1 MRGPRKT
8 GGMDVM
14 IRAEG
19 GRGQYIHVGDVDVEF
34 RMPLALVHVRA
45 LDQRLVPH
53 NGPAASVL
61 DESDVPGPARGDDDV
76 EAPAFLEHAAACALD
91 WRRCTRVMSVQILD
105 GVAESVFHF
114 NRHVSVAGLTS
125 KAEVVLGSGGRGEV
139 VLGFG
144 GLLEIVREG
153 RGDSG
158 AQNDNGLSQNHKEE
172 EKAHFGRKRVLI
184 LVSLAEGWRK
194 GCRRG
199 DVDGEVNR
207 PWLWLRTSE

>member
-34 RMPLALVHVRA
+34 RTPLALVHVRA

-61 DESDVPGPARGDDDV
+61 DEGDVPGPTNGDDDV

-91 WRRCTRVMSVQILD
+91 WRRCTRVISVQILD
-105 GVAESVFHF
+105 GVAESKNHF
-114 NRHVSVAGLTS
+114 KRH
-125 KAEVVLGSGGRGEV
+125 
-139 VLGFG
+139 
-144 GLLEIVREG
+144 
-153 RGDSG
+153 
-158 AQNDNGLSQNHKEE
+158 
-172 EKAHFGRKRVLI
+172 
-184 LVSLAEGWRK
+184 
-194 GCRRG
+194 
-199 DVDGEVNR
+199 
-207 PWLWLRTSE
+207 